1 MIQARAAAHVHSE
14 WSYDAEWSLHDIAR
28 SFRRLRYDVVLMAE
42 HDRGFSERRWNEYQ
56 VACAEAS
63 TEDILLVPGIEY
75 EDAENVVHTPVWGI
89 AVPFLGSARRT
100 FDILRAANEYGAA
113 AIFAHPWRRHSI
125 SRFAPEWAPL
135 LNGVEVWNRRYD
147 GIAPR
152 QGAKALA
159 DREAVAPFVSLDFH
173 TARQF
178 FPLAMSL
185 GITGPLT
192 TASVIDAIRDNACAP
207 EFFGFPA
214 LRFTQGIEGELF
226 QALEGGRRKLRPA
239 ARWLRHRATAP
250 AASSPS
256 RDSSFPLSN

>member
-1 MIQARAAAHVHSE
+1 MTRVRAAVHVHSE

-42 HDRGFSERRWNEYQ
+42 HDRGFNEPRWNEYRD
-56 VACAEAS
+56 ACAEAS
-63 TEDILLVPGIEY
+63 SEDILLVPGIEY
-75 EDAENVVHTPVWGI
+75 EDAANIVHIPVWGI

-113 AIFAHPWRRHSI
+113 AIFAHPWRRGAI
-125 SRFAPEWAPL
+125 SRFAPEWRPL

-159 DREAVAPFVSLDFH
+159 DSEAVPPFVSLDFH

-192 TASVIDAIRDNACAP
+192 TASVIYAIRNNTCVP
-207 EFFGFPA
+207 QFFGLSA
-214 LRFTQGIEGELF
+214 LRFTQGIEGELL
-226 QALEGGRRKLRPA
+226 QTLEDGRRKLRPA
-239 ARWLRHRATAP
+239 TRWLRHRMMATA
-250 AASSPS
+250 
-256 RDSSFPLSN
+256 R